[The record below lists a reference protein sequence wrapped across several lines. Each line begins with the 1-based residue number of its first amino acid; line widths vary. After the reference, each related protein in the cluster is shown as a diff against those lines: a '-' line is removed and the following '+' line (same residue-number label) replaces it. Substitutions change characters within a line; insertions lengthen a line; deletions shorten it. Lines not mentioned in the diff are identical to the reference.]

1 MRRIIDFVLR
11 QRLLV
16 LIGVFLLV
24 GIGIYSFK
32 TLSIDAFPDVTN
44 VQVQIISTAPGMSP
58 LETEQLVTTPI
69 ELQMSGLPGLHE
81 TRSLSKFGLSLVT
94 LVFEDSVDTYFA
106 RQQVLERLIEAKENL
121 PKNVEPM
128 LGPVSTGLGE
138 IYQYTLEGKGKSLME
153 LRTLQDWVVR
163 KLLRTVPG
171 VTDVNSFGGDHQ
183 YGIPQIAKLGYPEFE
198 GPLHTNTCTH

>member
-1 MRRIIDFVLR
+1 MQRIIDFVLR

-24 GIGIYSFK
+24 GMGIYSFK

-58 LETEQLVTTPI
+58 LETEKLVTTPI
-69 ELQMSGLPGLHE
+69 ELQMSGMPGLHE

-106 RQQVLERLIEAKENL
+106 RQQVL
-121 PKNVEPM
+121 
-128 LGPVSTGLGE
+128 
-138 IYQYTLEGKGKSLME
+138 
-153 LRTLQDWVVR
+153 
-163 KLLRTVPG
+163 
-171 VTDVNSFGGDHQ
+171 
-183 YGIPQIAKLGYPEFE
+183 
-198 GPLHTNTCTH
+198 